1 MTDHSTKY
9 QPVPVGDVLELEVV
23 ARHVDG
29 ARVEILVEYDV
40 PVGRVA
46 LLDQLPNVAAPH
58 VPAVK
63 VAEVS
68 QGGKP
73 REDKLGAVPRQL
85 RASLTVLG
93 QHMELFQ
100 AGQRIHGQHLFQV
113 LSS

>member
-23 ARHVDG
+23 ARNVDG

-73 REDKLGAVPRQL
+73 REDKLGAV
-85 RASLTVLG
+85 LG
-93 QHMELFQ
+93 QLE
-100 AGQRIHGQHLFQV
+100 AIV
-113 LSS
+113 